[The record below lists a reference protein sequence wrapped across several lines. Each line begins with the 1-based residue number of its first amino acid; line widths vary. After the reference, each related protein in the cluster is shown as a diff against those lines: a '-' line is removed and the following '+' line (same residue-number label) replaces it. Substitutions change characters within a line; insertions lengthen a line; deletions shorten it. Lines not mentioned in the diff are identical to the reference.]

1 MAEESSRARKEMVPV
16 GTVQCTSRGGAKE
29 QCNRA
34 VVRERKRVQAARRAY
49 IPIYVQ
55 AAQTAERIANL
66 GNSQEG
72 IAVS

>member
-16 GTVQCTSRGGAKE
+16 VGSVQCTSRGGAKE

-49 IPIYVQ
+49 IPMYVQ
-55 AAQTAERIANL
+55 AARKEIHST
-66 GNSQEG
+66 
-72 IAVS
+72 

>member
-16 GTVQCTSRGGAKE
+16 VGSVQCTSRRGGAKE

-49 IPIYVQ
+49 IPMYVQ
-55 AAQTAERIANL
+55 AARKEIHST
-66 GNSQEG
+66 
-72 IAVS
+72 